1 MGARRQSPHSAGQPR
16 RPLLSHSSV
25 LVLSAFL
32 IGVVVHHA
40 APPALEP
47 FLFGGGAVG
56 LFAYLGL
63 DIAAARRRERAEE
76 LAQERIERR
85 FESQVSRHVPRK
97 NRVRSSRPRFSG
109 PVEWEHYVNVVRGR
123 R

>member
-1 MGARRQSPHSAGQPR
+1 MDARRPARPAADESQ

-32 IGVVVHHA
+32 IGLVVHHVV
-40 APPALEP
+40 PPELEG
-47 FLFGGGAVG
+47 FLYGGGAVG

-63 DIAAARRRERAEE
+63 DIASARRRERAEE

-85 FESQVSRHVPRK
+85 FETQVSRHLPRK
-97 NRVRSSRPRFSG
+97 NRIRSSRPRFSG
-109 PVEWEHYVNVVRGR
+109 VVEWEHYVNVVRGR

>member
-1 MGARRQSPHSAGQPR
+1 MGARRRTRAVDDSQQ

-40 APPALEP
+40 APAALEP

-85 FESQVSRHVPRK
+85 FETQVNRHLPRK
-97 NRVRSSRPRFSG
+97 NRIRSSRPRFSSAA
-109 PVEWEHYVNVVRGR
+109 EWEHYVNVVRGR